1 MSKTREQF
9 KVVRPSRQAERWM
22 ESELSRFKEDEHRS
36 LANII
41 ELAERAPRAEDTFT
55 PHGPTT

>member
-9 KVVRPSRQAERWM
+9 KVVRPSRNAERWM
-22 ESELSRFKEDEHRS
+22 ESELSRFRENEHMS

-41 ELAERAPRAEDTFT
+41 ELAERAPRTEDKII
-55 PHGPTT
+55 PTA